1 MNNQQIRP
9 WPMRLGALALA
20 VVLAGCGGGES
31 SSSDAAGSSQS
42 SAPSETPTT
51 TPPAKAL
58 SVEGYAIKGVID
70 GGVVS
75 LRFREQ
81 GQVGWQPVGVPVR
94 TDENGHFQISVAAE
108 YAGQALR
115 LSLSTDSQTVMR
127 CDVAPQCKS
136 PSGAMIPFG
145 DWFWPGNDLQLET
158 LVVPGSRVAP
168 VALTPLST
176 LAYQQAVVSGP
187 VTYAAFSQ
195 SLATVEQEWRLAP
208 GALSDKPLDFAG
220 IASSGVTSASL
231 QAAAL
236 NTAFMA
242 LVDGRRYQTLG
253 AVLAA
258 ARSAVTPNDYLPE
271 SGGNSGAINRD
282 TLGLAALLLL
292 ENLEARWQPGSY
304 RQAAA
309 QAVNELEQTLV
320 DREPQNPGQNQP
332 AGTPDTGPETKPGLE
347 SKPEQTPETT
357 PEQTPEGDQPVNPAP
372 ETDPLP
378 NEDSGHTTPANE
390 SARLFWQAPLTRT
403 NGESLAM
410 GEIDHYL
417 LRYGKEHTIE
427 NMSNEVRMAD
437 GQTMEYE
444 ISSLTEGTW
453 YFAIRTVD
461 VNGLESAWSN
471 VVSKTV
477 SR

>member
-1 MNNQQIRP
+1 MSNQQIRP

-31 SSSDAAGSSQS
+31 SSSDTAGTSQNN
-42 SAPSETPTT
+42 APSEPPTT
-51 TPPAKAL
+51 TPPTQAL

-75 LRFREQ
+75 LRYREQ
-81 GQVGWQPVGVPVR
+81 GLVDWQPVGAPVR
-94 TDENGHFQISVAAE
+94 TDENGHFQISVASE

-115 LSLSTDSQTVMR
+115 LSLTTDSQTVMR
-127 CDVAPQCKS
+127 CDVTPQCKS
-136 PSGAMIPFG
+136 PSGVMIPFG
-145 DWFWPGNDLQLET
+145 DWFWPGNDLQLES
-158 LVVPGSRVAP
+158 LVVPGLRVAP

-176 LAYQQAVVSGP
+176 LAYQQAAVSGP
-187 VTYAAFSQ
+187 ITYAAFSQ

-253 AVLAA
+253 AVLSA
-258 ARSAVTPNDYLPE
+258 ARSAVTANDYLPE
-271 SGGNSGAINRD
+271 SGGNSGAINQD
-282 TLGLAALLLL
+282 TLGLAALLQL
-292 ENLEARWQPGSY
+292 ENLEARWQSGSY

-309 QAVNELEQTLV
+309 QAVNELEHTLI
-320 DREPQNPGQNQP
+320 NLGQNQP
-332 AGTPDTGPETKPGLE
+332 AGTPDTGPGTTL
-347 SKPEQTPETT
+347 EQTPETNPLLNEDASQAT
-357 PEQTPEGDQPVNPAP
+357 PVN
-372 ETDPLP
+372 ELT
-378 NEDSGHTTPANE
+378 
-390 SARLFWQAPLTRT
+390 RLSWKAPLTRA

-410 GEIDHYL
+410 GEIDYYV
-417 LRYGKEHTIE
+417 LRYGKEHAIE
-427 NMSNEVRMAD
+427 NMSNQVRVAD

-444 ISSLTEGTW
+444 IASLTEGTW

-471 VVSKTV
+471 VVNKTV